1 MWTLI
6 EIGMAVLL
14 SITVIAAGVLWILI
28 RRLTDELGELSR
40 HASVLDP

>member
-14 SITVIAAGVLWILI
+14 SIIVVAAAVVWILV
-28 RRLTDELGELSR
+28 RRLSDELCEFSR
-40 HASVLDP
+40 RDSVLDP